1 MLYVYN
7 TPPLR
12 FLTLAIFLSMPLH
25 LYWGRSFLI
34 ETMGLFLSLSM
45 VACIFAGYRH
55 KNWRWLAAG
64 LAFGIL
70 AALCKITTWAVACGV
85 AGLLVL
91 FSEGLPKRQNLAW
104 LLLAGAV
111 AVLPIVPG
119 KLWLV
124 HGDSVKAE
132 NPFASQMIN
141 SSSAKQAAWNFGTW
155 EQKTNPAVWEHIG
168 HHVGDQLAAPV
179 PFFGHW
185 LVPLILIAG
194 VLANP
199 KRLPLLLIFL
209 VGFAA
214 GPLIFTNLYF
224 EHNYYW
230 VANGTWLVLALGVAL
245 ASISEFRPKE
255 VWPQYTVAA
264 LCAVLCIAGFAAW
277 HSKFLPILQN
287 IPDRNRLAEVW
298 TNPIQ
303 QAVPVGKIMLILSLN
318 WNPNAL
324 YYAQRKGIAFP
335 TGDGFSFDGKELQE
349 SLAALAPDE
358 KLGGVVINNDFLAEP
373 NKAFFSNLL
382 QVLGME
388 TSGSQ
393 TPFGVLFP
401 ARKSNEHPR

>member
-1 MLYVYN
+1 MLGIN
-7 TPPLR
+7 LPLPCR
-12 FLTLAIFLSMPLH
+12 
-25 LYWGRSFLI
+25 
-34 ETMGLFLSLSM
+34 
-45 VACIFAGYRH
+45 
-55 KNWRWLAAG
+55 
-64 LAFGIL
+64 
-70 AALCKITTWAVACGV
+70 
-85 AGLLVL
+85 
-91 FSEGLPKRQNLAW
+91 
-104 LLLAGAV
+104 
-111 AVLPIVPG
+111 
-119 KLWLV
+119 
-124 HGDSVKAE
+124 
-132 NPFASQMIN
+132 
-141 SSSAKQAAWNFGTW
+141 
-155 EQKTNPAVWEHIG
+155 
-168 HHVGDQLAAPV
+168 
-179 PFFGHW
+179 FFGHW